1 MKQTYAV
8 EVVGKTN
15 GLQNYTARSDTTVG
29 QMRQELGLEAQLV
42 LDGAAEQKPLDDAMQ
57 IGNLGVEG
65 RIRVIEA
72 VGVVGG
78 YNKKA

>member
-1 MKQTYAV
+1 MKQTYTV
-8 EVVGKTN
+8 EVVGKTK
-15 GLQNYTARSDTTVG
+15 GLQEYTAMPGTTVG